1 MNVLLSHEL
10 EAFVRA
16 KVESGEYGS
25 SAQVIEEALMLLDDR
40 DHVMVARKDRLL
52 RLLTD
57 GVAQANTHQLI
68 DAADVYRGLA
78 ARSELHGE

>member
-52 RLLTD
+52 RLLAD
-57 GVAQANTHQLI
+57 GVAQALNHQLI
-68 DAADVYRGLA
+68 DAAEVYRGLA
-78 ARSELHGE
+78 NRSDLHAE

>member
-25 SAQVIEEALMLLDDR
+25 TAQVIEEALMLLDDR
-40 DHVMVARKDRLL
+40 DHVMVARRDRLL
-52 RLLTD
+52 RLLAD
-57 GVAQANTHQLI
+57 GVSQANNHQLI
-68 DAADVYRGLA
+68 DAVDVYRNLA
-78 ARSELHGE
+78 ARADQHGE

>member
-25 SAQVIEEALMLLDDR
+25 SVQVIEEALMLLDDR
-40 DHVMVARKDRLL
+40 DHVMVARRDRLL
-52 RLLTD
+52 RLLAD
-57 GVAQANTHQLI
+57 GVAQANNHQLI

-78 ARSELHGE
+78 TRSDLHAE

>member
-40 DHVMVARKDRLL
+40 DHVMVARRDRLL
-52 RLLTD
+52 RLLAD
-57 GVAQANTHQLI
+57 GVAQANNHQLI

-78 ARSELHGE
+78 TRSDLHAE